1 MNFLAHFSVN
11 CKLKRPLPLALYLRR
26 GMSCRKKQ
34 VIQKATIESL
44 QEMHEGH
51 GAWDWD

>member
-11 CKLKRPLPLALYLRR
+11 LRPLPLALYLRR
-26 GMSCRKKQ
+26 GMSCREKQ
-34 VIQKATIESL
+34 VIQKAYESL